1 MIFPEESTV
10 TPAGLVKSGLAK
22 SCGGLGKTD
31 SSIAIEPTI
40 APVELNLV
48 TLFAKAAPP
57 TYALP
62 ALSIATWPLATGLAL
77 LKLEKLSVEGLYL
90 MTPAPAKVEMIK
102 LP

>member
-1 MIFPEESTV
+1 M
-10 TPAGLVKSGLAK
+10 
-22 SCGGLGKTD
+22 
-31 SSIAIEPTI
+31 
-40 APVELNLV
+40 

-77 LKLEKLSVEGLYL
+77 LKLEKLPVEGLYL

-102 LP
+102 LPWGSNAKPLGWLAPAPKSGMLISASLFNPESYLITEFPPLFAK